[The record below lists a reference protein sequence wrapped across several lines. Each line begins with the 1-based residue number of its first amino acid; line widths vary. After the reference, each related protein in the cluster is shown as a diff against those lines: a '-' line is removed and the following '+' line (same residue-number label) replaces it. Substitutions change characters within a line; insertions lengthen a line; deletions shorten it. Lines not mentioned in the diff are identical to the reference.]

1 MEKITVRLEEKNSAA
16 RIEEPVGLGIPLPKG
31 TVQAIH
37 QLALMN
43 GREPITVQLEP
54 LAHWP
59 DGSLRWVHASFL
71 ISLDSG
77 QVKDLELVKLQELNA
92 TTGHEPA
99 IEQTSDG
106 FVVHTSTGSVVLAFN
121 SLGWQVAQQ
130 NNPTTSSTVIL
141 NDDASLPCTAKAD
154 ANWEITCKGPI
165 FVSSTLKG
173 QWLKQNNEPLARFEC
188 ELKIFLET
196 GLIHVELTTHNPKR
210 ARHPGGLWDL
220 GDAGSVYFR
229 ELAIDTTL
237 PAKCLTQITPQ
248 ATDKEP
254 ERIQFGDF
262 NLYQDSSGG
271 ENWQSR
277 NHTDANGKITTQF
290 CGYRLSNPN
299 DLVHEGKRAN
309 PLISIEYDGGTFD
322 LAVPGFWQNFPTGL
336 RKEDNKLT
344 VGLFPK
350 DFKKTYELQ
359 GGERKTLRC
368 IMAHSSKSNTVAAA
382 YTPLVPVLTPE
393 CYERASAF
401 PWFKANT
408 QPDALDQLLTEGLN
422 GNSNFFTKRE
432 VIDEFG
438 WRNFGDIFADHE
450 TLYQAEGD
458 APFISHYNNQ
468 YDAIYG
474 FARQFAMNGDKRWF
488 ELMDDLAQ
496 HVTDVDIYHT
506 DQDRG
511 EYNNGLFWHTD
522 HYLDAQTATHRT
534 FTRHNDT
541 SSTPGQTGGGP
552 AAEHCYTTGL
562 MYHYMLTGSK
572 ASKTATLEL
581 AQWMVTNHEGSGGLL
596 ESVLALKNRE
606 LPRMSALARGNTVT
620 THSYP
625 FTRGTGNYLTA
636 LIDAS
641 ILEPENDWLTRA
653 EDVIKNTIH
662 PKDNIANRDLLNV
675 ETGWSYLILLSSIAR
690 YLQEK
695 RARNQLDESYQFATA
710 SLLAYTNWMQQNERR
725 FLADTAQ
732 LEFANHTWVAQDI
745 RKAMLIF
752 QAAELVS
759 QPEADSLMSTAQ
771 EWLKQ
776 VCDTLKNSEE
786 RHYSRILVILMQNYG
801 PHLAAIPANHNA
813 PLKSPKLIGSKPLKL
828 TWRELIGRI
837 AGRMVCSIKHL
848 NIAKEKAWLDT
859 RRDKK

>member
-77 QVKDLELVKLQELNA
+77 QVKDLELVKLQEPNA

-106 FVVHTSTGSVVLAFN
+106 FVVHTSTCSVVLASN
-121 SLGWQVAQQ
+121 SLSWQVTQP
-130 NNPTTSSTVIL
+130 NNPGTPSTVTL
-141 NDDASLPCTAKAD
+141 RDEAGLPCTAETD
-154 ANWEITCKGPI
+154 ASWKIIHKGPV
-165 FVSSTLKG
+165 FVAATLKG
-173 QWLKQNNEPLARFEC
+173 QWLKQNNEPLAKFACVLR
-188 ELKIFLET
+188 IFLET
-196 GLIHVELTTHNPKR
+196 GLIQVELTTHNPKR

-229 ELAIDTTL
+229 ELAIETIL
-237 PAKCLTQITPQ
+237 PAKCRAQVTPQ

-254 ERIQFGDF
+254 IMVQLADF

-277 NHTDANGKITTQF
+277 NHVDANGDITTQF
-290 CGYRLSNPN
+290 CGYRLTNPN

-359 GGERKTLRC
+359 GGERKTLLC

-382 YTPLVPVLTPE
+382 YTPLVPVLAPE
-393 CYERASAF
+393 CYEQANAF
-401 PWFKANT
+401 PWFKANA
-408 QPDALDQLLTEGLN
+408 QPDALSELIAEGLN
-422 GNSNFFTKRE
+422 GNSNFFAKRE

-450 TLYQAEGD
+450 TLYQNEED
-458 APFISHYNNQ
+458 PPFISHYNNQ
-468 YDAIYG
+468 YDPIYG
-474 FARQFAMNGDKRWF
+474 FARQYALTGDKRWF
-488 ELMDDLAQ
+488 RLMDDLAQ
-496 HVTDVDIYHT
+496 HVVDIDIYHT
-506 DQDRG
+506 DEDRV

-522 HYLDAQTATHRT
+522 HYLEAHTAAHRT

-552 AAEHCYTTGL
+552 ASEHCYTTGL
-562 MYHYMLTGSK
+562 LYHYYMTGAP
-572 ASKTATLEL
+572 ASRDAVLQLANWIRTA
-581 AQWMVTNHEGSGGLL
+581 HEGQGGLL
-596 ESVLALKNRE
+596 EQLLALKKHD
-606 LPRMSALARGNTVT
+606 LPKLKTLLKGERPSP
-620 THSYP
+620 HQYP
-625 FTRGTGNYLTA
+625 FTRGTGNYLNA
-636 LIDAS
+636 LLDAS
-641 ILEPENDWLTRA
+641 LLEPSEDWLEHA
-653 EDVIKNTIH
+653 ESVIRKTIH
-662 PKDNIANRDLLNV
+662 PADNIEKRNLLTV
-675 ETGWSYLILLSSIAR
+675 ETGWSYLILMTSIAR
-690 YLQEK
+690 YLHIK
-695 RARNQLDESYQFATA
+695 REAGNTDARYSFAQA
-710 SLLAYTNWMQQNERR
+710 SFMHYANWMLKNERR
-725 FLADTAQ
+725 FLSDPGQ
-732 LEFANHTWVAQDI
+732 LEFPNDTWVAQDV
-745 RKAMLIF
+745 RKAMLMF
-752 QAAELVS
+752 QAAELNPERTEDFQNKGS
-759 QPEADSLMSTAQ
+759 QWLTEVCEALAQ
-771 EWLKQ
+771 SKQ
-776 VCDTLKNSEE
+776 KHCA
-786 RHYSRILVILMQNYG
+786 RILTILMQNYG
-801 PHLAAIPANHNA
+801 PQQVSSHDDLAQFIDDAAPAND
-813 PLKSPKLIGSKPLKL
+813 SPPFLSWGEL
-828 TWRELIGRI
+828 TVRI
-837 AGRMVCSIKHL
+837 SRRLFRGIL
-848 NIAKEKAWLDT
+848 NFRPAKERAWLNARLD
-859 RRDKK
+859 RS